1 MSKYSVLWEYIF
13 ASGKDELSLSFDEIG
28 QICGFPIDHSLLTYK
43 KELSG
48 FGWRLKKVS
57 MKEKAVTFEREKGAG
72 A

>member
-28 QICGFPIDHSLLTYK
+28 KICGFPIDHSLLTYK

-48 FGWRLKKVS
+48 FGWSLKKVS

>member
-1 MSKYSVLWEYIF
+1 MSKYSALWEYIF

-48 FGWRLKKVS
+48 FGWSLKKVS
-57 MKEKAVTFEREKGAG
+57 MKEKTVTFEREKEAG

>member
-1 MSKYSVLWEYIF
+1 MSKYSALWEYIF

-48 FGWRLKKVS
+48 FGWSLKKVS
-57 MKEKAVTFEREKGAG
+57 MKEKTVTFEREKGAV

>member
-13 ASGKDELSLSFDEIG
+13 ASGKDELSLLFGEIG

-48 FGWRLKKVS
+48 FGWSLKKVS